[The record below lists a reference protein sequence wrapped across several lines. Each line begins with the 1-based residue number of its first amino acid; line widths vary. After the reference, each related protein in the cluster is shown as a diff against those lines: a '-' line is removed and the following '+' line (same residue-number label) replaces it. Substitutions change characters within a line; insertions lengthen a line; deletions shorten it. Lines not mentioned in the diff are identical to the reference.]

1 MMTRLT
7 TILTTALILSL
18 AVHGSAHAMQFT
30 VTNPA
35 DHDRATVARV
45 SIPVPAGEISDLPA
59 TLAVTRGQERIEA
72 QTHVITRHPDG
83 SVRRVMLS
91 FPAQIAAGA
100 QIEYTVELPA
110 GEAAPPPET
119 EPVERIQTAAFT
131 VLASDGRVQLVDGEG
146 TVLAVV
152 VPFGPDFGAEG
163 ETQLTVIESG
173 PHYTW
178 LRYNTGGELWS
189 REVDVEID
197 QLGQVLLTHRL
208 QHGHQGD
215 IWTPDFG
222 FELSAPG
229 AAADAERSVA
239 HFLPIGSDAAFADYP
254 ELVAGLTLADGG
266 PLSVANPLALR
277 QTRGT
282 LSAEANAAGV
292 AVRSNRNEPVEDLET
307 EGLMIQ
313 EGQWRVSRLLLAPV
327 AAEEMARRCDSPV
340 RTHAHWSL
348 YDAVYQTGPPLE
360 AETPLLMRTAERYI
374 QKLQEMS
381 RSGDDWG
388 TMATSVRL
396 NHCRYMWEDYF
407 RGGDARL
414 LDMARDWSEN
424 YRNFT
429 IYWGH
434 REESWGGGRRGSA
447 WRDRD
452 TLGPGSFI
460 VRFVDVTPGWLTKGF
475 ASFWLAYE
483 ETGDPRF
490 REAAEAQ
497 ARFGAENITCL
508 QNEMRSV
515 GAIADYAK
523 LYEYTGDQFHLQQAI
538 RLWEEFRQGQME
550 NLLFTQHGRAES
562 PGDDLYIHDD
572 SFGYRNPFVKPY
584 MVQYATNSLPYLLKH
599 TPDDQHLRDTI
610 LALNDWIATHRQPG
624 GGWGYPHYLTA
635 GMSWN
640 NEYCRGIM
648 HAVMV
653 EPKQIYLDAIRE
665 NIAPVVQLYDRYGE
679 LPRGLNPWE
688 FAAGINAHQRA
699 EMYELASDRD
709 VMRDYE
715 EGRVNF
721 GQSPDN
727 SVYFTVLLRDYLRFA
742 SEESLLESDEILEK
756 VKQLPTTLDPQVA
769 GPVRVAPAPAATLAL
784 LVDFRSPEPMAASAR
799 IVELPDGVTA
809 EPREVTWTAERGRDH
824 SPEFRLTGRVEEEG
838 RLNIRWRIGPWEG
851 EQEVTVTPAEEAGLP
866 GAVGYVEAR
875 GDAAGVSDVLGSALL
890 ALGIDLEW
898 LEDLDAETLDRLDG
912 IIVAGEAHYR
922 NLLDLA
928 SDPETLIGF
937 ARDGGRVAV
946 MQLQDSEYRPEYMPL
961 ALSLSD
967 DGGTVA
973 RIIRREHPIFNTP
986 SAVGSLEGAVIYD
999 TIVGADPAWDVL
1011 AVDEGDR
1018 PAIMEARVGEG
1029 RLLVIQ
1035 TSIDRYVAGTLS
1047 PPDGLATAD
1056 CGNLLLNVIHYLSEA
1071 R

>member
-1 MMTRLT
+1 
-7 TILTTALILSL
+7 
-18 AVHGSAHAMQFT
+18 MQFT

-45 SIPVPAGEISDLPA
+45 SIPVPAGEITDVPA
-59 TLAVTRGQERIEA
+59 TLAVTRGQERMDA
-72 QTHVITRHPDG
+72 QTQVITRHPDG
-83 SVRRVMLS
+83 SVRRMMLS
-91 FPAQIAAGA
+91 FPVQIAAGS
-100 QIEYTVELPA
+100 QVEYTVELPG
-110 GEAAPPPET
+110 GEAAEAPEAGQ
-119 EPVERIQTAAFT
+119 VERIETDAFT

-146 TVLAVV
+146 TVLAAVA
-152 VPFGPDFGAEG
+152 PFGPDLGAEG
-163 ETQLTVIESG
+163 ETQLTVIEAG
-173 PHYTW
+173 PWYTW

-189 REVDVEID
+189 REVDVEVD
-197 QLGQVLLTHRL
+197 QLGQIRLTHRL

-229 AAADAERSVA
+229 ATADAEQSVA
-239 HFLPIGSDAAFADYP
+239 HFLPIGAAAAFADHP

-266 PLSVANPLALR
+266 LLSVSNPLALR

-292 AVRSNRNEPVEDLET
+292 VVRSNRNEPVEDLET

-313 EGQWRVSRLLLAPV
+313 EGQWRVSQLLLAP
-327 AAEEMARRCDSPV
+327 APADEMARRCDSPV
-340 RTHAHWSL
+340 RAHAHWSL
-348 YDAVYQTGPPLE
+348 YDAVYHTGPPLE
-360 AETPLLMRTAERYI
+360 AETPLVMRTAERYI

-388 TMATSVRL
+388 TMSTSVRL

-407 RGGDARL
+407 RSGDARL

-434 REESWGGGRRGSA
+434 KEESWGGGRRGSA
-447 WRDRD
+447 WRDRS

-497 ARFGAENITCL
+497 ARFGADNITCL

-523 LYEYTGDQFHLQQAI
+523 LYEYTGDQSHLQQAI
-538 RLWEEFRQGQME
+538 RLWEEFQQGQMD

-562 PGDDLYIHDD
+562 PGDDLYIHED

-610 LALNDWIATHRQPG
+610 LALNDWMATHRQPG

-648 HAVMV
+648 HGAGI

-665 NIAPVVQLYDRYGE
+665 NLAPVVQLYGRYGE

-688 FAAGINAHQRA
+688 FAAGINAQQRA
-699 EMYELASDRD
+699 ELYELASDRD
-709 VMRDYE
+709 VMRDYD
-715 EGRVNF
+715 EGAVNF

-727 SVYFTVLLRDYLRFA
+727 AVYFTVLLRDYLQHA
-742 SEESLLESDEILEK
+742 SEESLLESHEILEK
-756 VKQLPTTLDPQVA
+756 IKQLPTTLDPQVA
-769 GPVRVAPAPAATLAL
+769 GPVRVALAPEATFAL
-784 LVDFRSPEPMAASAR
+784 LVDFKSPEPMEASAR
-799 IVELPDGVTA
+799 IAALPEGVTA
-809 EPREVTWTAERGRDH
+809 EPMEVSWTAERGRGH
-824 SPEFRLTGRVEEEG
+824 SPEFHLAGQLEAEARLTV
-838 RLNIRWRIGPWEG
+838 RWQIGAWEG
-851 EQEVTVTPAEEAGLP
+851 EQEVTVTPGEEARLP

-875 GDAAGVSDVLGSALL
+875 GAAAGVSDVLGAALL
-890 ALGIDLEW
+890 SLGIDLEW
-898 LEDLDAETLDRLDG
+898 LEDLDAATLDRLDG

-922 NLLDLA
+922 NLLGLA
-928 SDPETLIGF
+928 ANPRRLTDFVRG
-937 ARDGGRVAV
+937 GGRVAL
-946 MQLQDSEYRPEYMPL
+946 MQLQDSEYRAEYLPL
-961 ALSLSD
+961 ALSLSND
-967 DGGTVA
+967 SSAVA
-973 RIIRREHPIFNTP
+973 RITRPEHRIFGEP
-986 SAVGSLEGAVIYD
+986 ARVESLTGAVIYD
-999 TIVGADPAWDVL
+999 TIVEADPAWEVL
-1011 AVDEGDR
+1011 AVDEEGR
-1018 PAIMEARVGEG
+1018 PAIMEAEVGQG
-1029 RLLVIQ
+1029 RLLIIQ
-1035 TSIDRYVAGTLS
+1035 SSLDRYIAGSLTPPEGLS
-1047 PPDGLATAD
+1047 TAD
-1056 CGNLLLNVIHYLSEA
+1056 CGNLLLNVVHYLSEA
-1071 R
+1071 G